1 MYLKNLTALG
11 FKSFAD
17 KTSLDFQPGVT
28 AIVGPNGCGKSNVS
42 DALRWVLGEQSAK
55 ALRGSGMADVIFNGT
70 DKRKALSM
78 AEVSLTIGGID
89 SEQLKTAGVDLP
101 YNEVTVTRRIFRD
114 GGSEYFINKV
124 SCRLRDIQQ
133 LFMGTGMGRA
143 SYGIMAQGNIT
154 QLISSKPD
162 DRRVV
167 FEEAAGITRFKQQK
181 KEALRKLDYTEQNLL
196 RVSDTIREVK
206 RQIGSL
212 QRQAA
217 KAKRYKEFMGEL
229 QSLEGQLAR
238 HQLGDLQNKVK
249 LSERAISEFKGKSD
263 DYTETIAS
271 GERQINEARQQRA
284 AIEKKVAEAQEKGA
298 NLQAELERLESRIQF
313 SRERI
318 GELDDQAAK
327 AHEDIAE
334 AEQRRSASEKELTE
348 MANKL
353 GTADNAVTDKQRAV
367 EEKQAACKAIETE
380 LGQRQEALRKAQTES
395 FSVAQELTRV
405 RNELNVLDL
414 QKRGNTVRLEKLSAE
429 KAQLEEE
436 RAKLQER
443 LGQFSGE
450 VASRKSNAQNRRG
463 TVEEREQRLAELQER
478 LAKLTGELDD
488 LLRTQAEKRSRFNV
502 LKQLQA
508 SNEGVSAGAQ
518 AALKESEAA
527 LGLLADQIRVPED
540 LVGAVEATL
549 GRHLQL
555 VVTKQVKEAKAILQS
570 LGEGKKGRADIVAL
584 DLLSG
589 GEKSSIDEAKL
600 KEFGGVAALDYVGCD
615 ADVKPLINRLL
626 GSLVIVPDLD
636 AAIRGRAAHSDLDF
650 VTRAGELLSRHGVFS
665 GGRGNGGASASLLA
679 RKNEIADLEKELE
692 ELRENV
698 GDRSREKG
706 DLQVEQAALQAGL
719 QEDQNE
725 LRQQEVAIATSEGEI
740 KALENSQRV
749 LIEKIEAVTFEV
761 ESLADQESEGGGK
774 RDQLAA
780 ELVSLEERERISGKT
795 VNEVGAVV
803 EGLRGKRD
811 EANAELTEAKVGL
824 ASEEQLLASFKRQL
838 DPLRLRIDELK
849 QRVAQRRADIEA
861 AGEKKTQT
869 ENDISSSIQRIEAVK
884 IEREQ
889 SGQAIAGLLKQKTAA
904 DQKVEERE
912 ESLRSVRADLSD
924 SQERRSKLEVELAQ
938 NNMMVENLCERM
950 QDKYQ
955 INLRDVEVQYLKT
968 IEIDTGEVEISVV
981 TLEEMEAGG
990 LKTDWESVEDKVAEL
1005 QDRVDRMGPVNL
1017 VAIEEYEETE
1027 ERYEF
1032 LTTQYDDLVKAKEQL
1047 LEVIE
1052 QINTETT
1059 EMFKVT
1065 FEQIRDNF
1073 RTLFTEVFEGGK
1085 ADLVLVDEEDMLSSG
1100 IEIVARPPGKKLQSI
1115 SLLSGGEQTMTA
1127 VSLMFSIYQ
1136 VSPSPF
1142 CVLDE
1147 LDAPLDESNI
1157 NRFIRVLKRFI
1168 KHSQFLVITHNK
1180 RTISMADTL
1189 YGVTM
1194 QEHGVSKI
1202 VSARFQKT
1210 ERDEDASGTRETKP
1224 STDRGQVAEPPQPAE
1239 VTAKLAASNDDGD
1252 DDGRDNDGRGDDV
1265 ISMGK

>member
-162 DRRVV
+162 DRRLV

-181 KEALRKLDYTEQNLL
+181 REALRKLDYTEQNLL

-238 HQLGDLQNKVK
+238 HQLGDLQNKVQ
-249 LSERAISEFKGKSD
+249 LSEKAIAEFKDKSD

-284 AIEKKVAEAQEKGA
+284 AIEKQVAEAQEKGA

-318 GELDDQAAK
+318 GELDDQVAK
-327 AHEDIAE
+327 AHEEIAE
-334 AEQRRSASEKELTE
+334 AEQRRSDSEAELTE
-348 MANKL
+348 MTNKL
-353 GTADNAVTDKQRAV
+353 GTADNAVADKQRAV
-367 EEKQAACKAIETE
+367 EEKQAACKAIEAE
-380 LGQRQEALRKAQTES
+380 LGQRQEALRQAQTES

-405 RNELNVLDL
+405 RNELNALDL

-429 KAQLEEE
+429 KIQLEEE
-436 RAKLQER
+436 QAKLQER
-443 LGQFSGE
+443 LGQFSSE

-463 TVEEREQRLAELQER
+463 TVEERQQRLTELQER
-478 LAKLTGELDD
+478 LAKLTAELDD
-488 LLRTQAEKRSRFNV
+488 LLRTQAEKRSRLNV

-540 LVGAVEATL
+540 LVGAVEAAL

-555 VVTKQVKEAKAILQS
+555 VVTKQATQAKAILQS
-570 LGEGKKGRADIVAL
+570 LSEGKKGRADIVAL

-589 GEKSSIDEAKL
+589 GETPSIDEAKL
-600 KEFGGVAALDYVGCD
+600 KEFGGVAALGQVGCD
-615 ADVKPLINRLL
+615 ADVQPLLDRLL
-626 GSLVIVPDLD
+626 GRLVIVPDLD
-636 AAIRGRAAHSDLDF
+636 AAIRGRAAHRDLDF

-665 GGRGNGGASASLLA
+665 GGRGNGSASASLLA

-692 ELRENV
+692 ALGETVNKH
-698 GDRSREKG
+698 SREKG
-706 DLQVEQAALQAGL
+706 DLQAEQTTLQAGL

-725 LRQQEVAIATSEGEI
+725 LRQQEVAIATSEGEL

-749 LIEKIEAVTFEV
+749 LVQKIEAVTFELD
-761 ESLADQESEGGGK
+761 SLAGQESEGGGK

-780 ELVSLEERERISGKT
+780 ELVSLEEKERTSGKS
-795 VNEVGAVV
+795 VDEVGTVV

-811 EANAELTEAKVGL
+811 EANTELTEAKVGL

-838 DPLRLRIDELK
+838 DPLRVRIDELK
-849 QRVAQRRADIEA
+849 QRVAQRRADIEV

-869 ENDISSSIQRIEAVK
+869 ESEISTSTQRIEAVK
-884 IEREQ
+884 VEREQ
-889 SGQAIAGLLKQKTAA
+889 SSQAITGLLEQKMAA

-912 ESLRSVRADLSD
+912 DSLRSVRAELSE
-924 SQERRSKLEVELAQ
+924 SQERRSQLEVELAQ

-950 QDKYQ
+950 EAKYQ
-955 INLRDVEVQYLKT
+955 IDLREVEVQYLKT
-968 IEIDTGEVEISVV
+968 TETDSGEVKIAEA
-981 TLEEMEAGG
+981 TLEEMETEG
-990 LKTDWESVEDKVAEL
+990 LETDWGSVEDKVAEL

-1032 LTTQYDDLVKAKEQL
+1032 LTTQHDDLVKAKEQL

-1059 EMFKVT
+1059 EMFKAT

-1085 ADLVLVDEEDMLSSG
+1085 ADLVLVDEEDVLSSG

-1168 KHSQFLVITHNK
+1168 NHSQFLVITHNK

-1210 ERDEDASGTRETKP
+1210 ERDEDATGARETKP
-1224 STDRGQVAEPPQPAE
+1224 PTNRGQAAEPAE
-1239 VTAKLAASNDDGD
+1239 VAAESAPSDDDWD
-1252 DDGRDNDGRGDDV
+1252 DDGGGDDV
-1265 ISMGK
+1265 IAMGK

>member
-229 QSLEGQLAR
+229 QSLESQLAR
-238 HQLGDLQNKVK
+238 HQLGDLQNKVQ
-249 LSERAISEFKGKSD
+249 LSEKAIAEFKDKSD
-263 DYTETIAS
+263 DFTETIAS

-284 AIEKKVAEAQEKGA
+284 AIEKQVAAAQEKGA

-318 GELDDQAAK
+318 GELDDQVAK

-334 AEQRRSASEKELTE
+334 AEQRRSDSEKELTE
-348 MANKL
+348 MTNKL
-353 GTADNAVTDKQRAV
+353 GTADNAVADKRRAV
-367 EEKQAACKAIETE
+367 DEKQAACKAIEAE
-380 LGQRQEALRKAQTES
+380 LGQRQEALRQAQTES

-405 RNELNVLDL
+405 RNELNALDL

-429 KAQLEEE
+429 KVQLEEE
-436 RAKLQER
+436 QAKLKER
-443 LGQFSGE
+443 LGQFSTE
-450 VASRKSNAQNRRG
+450 VESRKSNAQNRRG
-463 TVEEREQRLAELQER
+463 TVEERQQRLAELQER
-478 LAKLTGELDD
+478 LANLTAELDE
-488 LLRTQAEKRSRFNV
+488 LLRTQAEKRSRLNV

-540 LVGAVEATL
+540 LVSAVEAAL
-549 GRHLQL
+549 GRHLQM
-555 VVTKQVKEAKAILQS
+555 VITKQAADAKSILQS
-570 LGEGKKGRADIVAL
+570 LSEGKKGRADIVAL

-589 GEKSSIDEAKL
+589 GEAPEIDEAQL
-600 KEFGGVAALDYVGCD
+600 KEFGGIAAQGAVGCD
-615 ADVKPLINRLL
+615 ADVQPLLNRLL
-626 GSLVIVPDLD
+626 GRLVIVPDLD
-636 AAIRGRAAHSDLDF
+636 AAIRGRAAHRELDF
-650 VTRAGELLSRHGVFS
+650 VTRGGELLSRHGVFS
-665 GGRGNGGASASLLA
+665 GGRGNGSASASLLA

-692 ELRENV
+692 ALGKTVNE
-698 GDRSREKG
+698 DSKEKG
-706 DLQVEQAALQAGL
+706 DLQAEQTTIQAGL
-719 QEDQNE
+719 QQEQNE
-725 LRQQEVAIATSEGEI
+725 LRQQEVAIATSEGEL

-749 LIEKIEAVTFEV
+749 LTQKIEAVTFEL
-761 ESLADQESEGGGK
+761 ESLSDQESEGGGK

-780 ELVSLEERERISGKT
+780 ELVSLEEKERKSGKS
-795 VNEVGAVV
+795 VDEVGSVV
-803 EGLRGKRD
+803 EALRGKRD
-811 EANAELTEAKVGL
+811 DANTELTEVKVGL

-838 DPLRLRIDELK
+838 DPLRVRIDELK
-849 QRVAQRRADIEA
+849 QRVTQRRSDIES

-869 ENDISSSIQRIEAVK
+869 ETDISTSTQRIEAVK
-884 IEREQ
+884 VEREQ
-889 SGQAIAGLLKQKTAA
+889 SSQAITELLEQKTAA

-912 ESLRSVRADLSD
+912 ESLRSVRTELSD
-924 SQERRSKLEVELAQ
+924 SQERRSQLEVELAQ

-950 QDKYQ
+950 QEKYQ
-955 INLRDVEVQYLKT
+955 IDLREVEVQHIKT
-968 IEIDTGEVEISVV
+968 TETDSGEIEIVV
-981 TLEEMEAGG
+981 STLEEMEAEG
-990 LKTDWESVEDKVAEL
+990 LETDWESIEDKVTEL

-1032 LTTQYDDLVKAKEQL
+1032 LTTQHDDLVKAKEQL

-1052 QINTETT
+1052 QINNETT
-1059 EMFKVT
+1059 EMFKAT

-1073 RTLFTEVFEGGK
+1073 RQLFTEVFEGGK
-1085 ADLVLVDEEDMLSSG
+1085 ADLVLVDEEDVLSSG

-1168 KHSQFLVITHNK
+1168 NHSQFLVITHNK

-1210 ERDEDASGTRETKP
+1210 ERDEDAKGSRETKP
-1224 STDRGQVAEPPQPAE
+1224 PASRGQAEASPEPAE
-1239 VTAKLAASNDDGD
+1239 VAAESSADDDGD
-1252 DDGRDNDGRGDDV
+1252 DDGGGDDV
-1265 ISMGK
+1265 IAMGK